1 MHIVLCTCNTLWRW
15 RRECELAKT
24 ARRDAT
30 RSHSVRCAE
39 RLGFAH
45 ERSVVRLV
53 VAARGQ
59 PARRVAVRAAEHI
72 ALLCAY
78 KNINQFSYES

>member
-1 MHIVLCTCNTLWRW
+1 METRVRVGENGAT
-15 RRECELAKT
+15 
-24 ARRDAT
+24 RRDPLP
-30 RSHSVRCAE
+30 SVRCAE

-72 ALLCAY
+72 ALLCTY
-78 KNINQFSYES
+78 ECKNIHQFSYES